1 MHEHAYQRIEKDLK
15 AEAIRNPLFF
25 YGKEQYLVRWA
36 VNSLIELYIDKA
48 TKDLDCSKLDPKQ
61 VTLDDIVKQCETLP
75 FLSRRRILLIE
86 EFPLLAGDKGK
97 GFPEEEE
104 DQLTDYLANL
114 PDTCLLIFTGNKA
127 DKRRKL
133 YKTINEFGAC
143 YEFDSLDEAQ
153 LKKFIEKRLKMA
165 GKWAKPERIR
175 EWILMTGYYEKE
187 SGYTLDHLQHDIER
201 VIALSEEEEISSQNL
216 ADGVEGNSETYVFHM
231 IDALS
236 EKKKE
241 EAFSMLHNLL
251 YSGESMQKILAL
263 VCSQLELMLMVKE
276 LKEEGASFKS
286 MQERLG
292 VHEFRIK
299 KAINFASSFT
309 VKQLRKSLLAAYQV
323 DHSMKSGLMDAKL
336 AMELLIASL

>member
-1 MHEHAYQRIEKDLK
+1 MEEHAFQRIEKDLK
-15 AEAIRNPLFF
+15 AETIRNPLFF
-25 YGKEQYLVRWA
+25 YGKEQYLIRWA
-36 VNSLIELYIDKA
+36 INSLVELYVNKG
-48 TKDLDCSKLDPKQ
+48 TKDLDFSKLDAKQ

-75 FLSRRRILLIE
+75 FLSRKRILLIE
-86 EFPLLAGDKGK
+86 EFPPLVGEKGK

-104 DQLTDYLANL
+104 DQLTDYLLNL
-114 PDTCLLIFTGNKA
+114 PDTCLLIFTGRKA

-133 YKTINEFGAC
+133 YKTINECGAC

-153 LKKFIEKRLKMA
+153 LKKFIEKRLRKA

-175 EWILMTGYYEKE
+175 EWILMTGYYDKE
-187 SGYTLDHLQHDIER
+187 SGYTLDHLQQDIER
-201 VIALSEEEEISSQNL
+201 VIALSDGEEISRKDL
-216 ADGVEGNSETYVFHM
+216 ADGVAGNTETYVFHM

-236 EKKKE
+236 AKKKE
-241 EAFSMLHNLL
+241 EAFSLLHNLL

-276 LKEEGASFKS
+276 LKEEGVALQT

-292 VHEFRIK
+292 IHEFRIK
-299 KAINFASSFT
+299 KAINFATSFT
-309 VKQLRKSLLAAYQV
+309 VKQLQRSLLAAYQV